1 MAGAAMAATM
11 RDVAKRA
18 GVSLATV
25 SYVVNDGPR
34 HVGAARRARVLA
46 AAHELNYQ
54 PRASAPRRV
63 LMIGVVVP
71 DVTNAFFAR
80 AIQGIEDVLRPA
92 GHLVVVGSSGEDP
105 VRERHLIQSL
115 VRRVA
120 GLVLTPCAQI
130 APEVARPGGR
140 GAPVVIMD
148 REGGSTGLNRVTMDN
163 YRSAF
168 QAVRLLWESGH
179 RRIGLVNG
187 PDRIDTA
194 RERLRG
200 YTEALAFAGL
210 PFDPGLVQCGAF
222 SFEHGLHGTRALLGL
237 PEPPTAVFSS
247 SSILTAGMMWALHEH
262 RLRVPDDIAV
272 VGFGDTTW
280 APLVTPPL
288 TVIEQPSRLM
298 GETAARLLL
307 AAISGEPS
315 AGDQAVVLESRLIL
329 RESHWRVT
337 QPALTAGPAAGGAEA

>member
-1 MAGAAMAATM
+1 M
-11 RDVAKRA
+11 AKRA

-25 SYVVNDGPR
+25 SYVLNNGPR
-34 HVGAARRARVLA
+34 RVGAARRERVCA
-46 AAHELNYQ
+46 AAHELDYQ

-63 LMIGVVVP
+63 LVIGVVVP

-80 AIQGIEDVLRPA
+80 AVQGIEDVLRPA

-115 VRRVA
+115 VRRGVA
-120 GLVLTPCAQI
+120 GLVLTPCAEI
-130 APEVARPGGR
+130 SREAGRLGRRVAPM
-140 GAPVVIMD
+140 VIMD

-210 PFDPGLVQCGAF
+210 PFDPGLVQSGAF

-247 SSILTAGMMWALHEH
+247 STILTAGMMWALREH

-272 VGFGDTTW
+272 VGFGDTIW

-337 QPALTAGPAAGGAEA
+337 QPALANGPVAAGSGA